1 MARATKSLISQADQ
15 SEKDART
22 WKKELQL
29 AGKREKEWRDAAEK
43 VVKRYRA
50 EDKKKGNVAILWS
63 NTETL
68 RPAIYNSRPNPD
80 VRRRFRDADP
90 VGKAVSE
97 VLERS
102 LMVMV
107 DYECTDQ
114 TLKNDTLDG
123 LLVGRGC
130 SRIRYVPSLRQV
142 GESEKQ
148 PGAPPEQSGEQSANQ
163 IDSDAEGGQEEQEE
177 VEYEQVLPEHVD
189 WRDLRI
195 GYGRT
200 WEEVPSVFFRH
211 KLTKPDALKK
221 FNEEDIASVKF
232 AAPMED
238 DPKKIGEQV
247 NETQKVAE
255 FWEVWDKIGK
265 RVFFIQDEAKQLIF
279 PTDNPDGE
287 PPIEFADF
295 FPIPCPLYLIE
306 NTGSLLPLIPY
317 HQYEEQAKQLDR
329 ISGRIDK
336 ITQGMRLRAMYD
348 AKLFGEL
355 DDLMQSDDNEMMPVQ
370 NAQAW
375 ADGGLDK
382 AISWFPTENASAL
395 LEGLYKA
402 RAEQKAIIDEITG
415 ISDIIR
421 GATDPNET
429 KGAQDLKATF
439 GSVRLQRMQKE
450 VQRYAKDLMRL
461 ASEAMC
467 AKFAP
472 ETFAEMTELQ
482 FPTAQQKAMLRMQ
495 AQHAQMM
502 AGQPPQPGQP
512 PPPDPALLQVPSW
525 DEIMQLMRS
534 SAMRRFK
541 IDVETDSTVA
551 GTLNSDMQ
559 GLSQVLTAVHE
570 ALTGLTPIVQSGM
583 LPIDAAKELI
593 MTIIRRARMGI
604 AVEDVFEKMQAP
616 KPPPDPNAGK
626 AQAEVAK
633 VQAQSQADAQ
643 RTQVEA
649 QAKVQVAQAD
659 AQAQVAKTQAEGQ
672 VEMQIARFKE
682 EAETQRQITA
692 HAHEAALISMQEKY
706 DAAVKIIV
714 ATISATKSADPE
726 AGPKAES
733 EFSGG
738 VQ

>member
-1 MARATKSLISQADQ
+1 MARSLISQADQ

-29 AGKREKEWRDAAEK
+29 ADKREKEWRSDSEK
-43 VVKRYRA
+43 VIKRYRA
-50 EDKKKGNVAILWS
+50 EEKKKGGVAILWS

-68 RPAIYNSRPNPD
+68 RPAIYNSRPSPD

-90 VGKAVSE
+90 TGKAVSE

-114 TLKNDTLDG
+114 ALKNDTLDG
-123 LLVGRGC
+123 LLCGRGC
-130 SRIRYVPSLRQV
+130 SRIRYIPSIKQV
-142 GESEKQ
+142 EATEK
-148 PGAPPEQSGEQSANQ
+148 PDTDDKDDIDAPPSEE
-163 IDSDAEGGQEEQEE
+163 QEETEE

-200 WEEVPSVFFRH
+200 WDEVPSVFFRH
-211 KLTKPDALKK
+211 KLTRPDALKK
-221 FNEEDIASVKF
+221 FNEEDIARVKF
-232 AAPMED
+232 AAPTAE
-238 DPKKIGEQV
+238 DPKKPGEQV
-247 NETQKVAE
+247 NETQKIAE
-255 FWEVWDKIGK
+255 FWEVWDKIGE
-265 RVFFIQDEAKQLIF
+265 RVFFIQDEAPNLIF

-287 PPIEFADF
+287 PPIDFSGF
-295 FPIPCPLYLIE
+295 FPIPEPLYLIE
-306 NTGSLLPLIPY
+306 NTGSLLPLIPF
-317 HQYEEQAKQLDR
+317 HQYEPQAKQLDK
-329 ISGRIDK
+329 ISARIDK
-336 ITQGMRLRAMYD
+336 ITDGMRLRAIYD
-348 AKLFGEL
+348 AKLAEL
-355 DDLMQSDDNEMMPVQ
+355 GDMMTGDDNEMIPVQ

-375 ADGGLDK
+375 QDGGLDK
-382 AISWFPTENASAL
+382 AISWFPTEKAVEL

-402 RAEQKAIIDEITG
+402 RTEQKAIIDEITG

-467 AKFAP
+467 GKFAP

-482 FPTAQQKAMLRMQ
+482 FPTAQQKAMLQMQ
-495 AQHAQMM
+495 AQQAQM
-502 AGQPPQPGQP
+502 QPPAGMPP
-512 PPPDPALLQVPSW
+512 PSPPPDPALLQVPSW
-525 DEIMQLMRS
+525 DEILQLMRS
-534 SAMRRFK
+534 NAMRRFK

-583 LPIDAAKELI
+583 LPIDAAKELV

-626 AQAEVAK
+626 VQGEVQK
-633 VQAQSQADAQ
+633 VQAQ
-643 RTQVEA
+643 TQGAIQQTQIET
-649 QAKVQVAQAD
+649 QGKIQVANAS

-672 VEMQIARFKE
+672 IEMQIERFRE
-682 EAETQRQITA
+682 EAETQRQVTA
-692 HAHEAALISMQEKY
+692 QAHEAQIASMQERY

-714 ATISATKSADPE
+714 ATIGAVKSADPE
-726 AGPKAES
+726 AGPLAEK
-733 EFSGG
+733 EFQQG

>member
-1 MARATKSLISQADQ
+1 MQ

-22 WKKELQL
+22 WKKEIQL
-29 AGKREKEWRDAAEK
+29 ADKREKEWRSDSEK
-43 VVKRYRA
+43 VIKRYRA
-50 EDKKKGNVAILWS
+50 EERKKDRVAILWS

-90 VGKAVSE
+90 TGKAVSE

-114 TLKNDTLDG
+114 ALKNDTLDG
-123 LLVGRGC
+123 LLCGRGC
-130 SRIRYVPSLRQV
+130 SRIRYVPSLKQI
-142 GESEKQ
+142 GEQAKESGEQ
-148 PGAPPEQSGEQSANQ
+148 PDDQSGEVDTASGQ
-163 IDSDAEGGQEEQEE
+163 EQEEQEE

-195 GYGRT
+195 GYGRV
-200 WEEVPSVFFRH
+200 WDEVPFTAFRH
-211 KLTKPDALKK
+211 EFTKPDALKK
-221 FNEEDIASVKF
+221 FNEEDIRAVKF
-232 AAPMED
+232 ASPTAN
-238 DPKKIGEQV
+238 DPKKPGEQV

-255 FWEVWDKIGK
+255 FWEVWDKIGE
-265 RVFFIQDEAKQLIF
+265 RVFFVQEEVQQLLF
-279 PTDNPDGE
+279 PTDNPDGD
-287 PPIEFADF
+287 PPIDFSGF
-295 FPIPCPLYLIE
+295 FPIPEPLYMIE
-306 NTGSLLPLIPY
+306 NTGSLLPLIPF
-317 HQYEEQAKQLDR
+317 HQYEQQANQLDK
-329 ISGRIDK
+329 ISRRIDK
-336 ITQGMRLRAMYD
+336 ITDGMRLRAMYD
-348 AKLFGEL
+348 SKLTEL
-355 DDLMQSDDNEMMPVQ
+355 GDMMTADDNEMIPVL

-375 ADGGLDK
+375 MDGGLDK
-382 AISWFPTENASAL
+382 AISWFPTEKAVEL

-402 RAEQKAIIDEITG
+402 RTEQKAIIDEITG

-421 GATDPNET
+421 GSTDPQET

-439 GSVRLQRMQKE
+439 GSIRLQRMQKE

-467 AKFAP
+467 GKFAP
-472 ETFAEMTELQ
+472 QTFAEMTELQ
-482 FPTAQQKAMLRMQ
+482 FPTAQQKQQMQMAAQQ
-495 AQHAQMM
+495 AQM
-502 AGQPPQPGQP
+502 PPMPGAPPPP

-525 DEIMQLMRS
+525 DEILQLMRS

-583 LPIDAAKELI
+583 LPIDAAKELV

-626 AQAEVAK
+626 AQAEVQK
-633 VQAQSQADAQ
+633 VQAQ
-643 RTQVEA
+643 TQGAVQQTQIET
-649 QAKVQVAQAD
+649 QGKIQVAQAS
-659 AQAQVAKTQAEGQ
+659 AQAQVAKTQAEGGI
-672 VEMQIARFKE
+672 EIQIAHFKE
-682 EAETQRQITA
+682 QAETQRQLTA
-692 HAHEAALISMQEKY
+692 QAHEAQIASMQERY

-714 ATISATKSADPE
+714 ATIGATKAADPQ
-726 AGPKAES
+726 AGPEAERIY
-733 EFSGG
+733 EGG

>member
-1 MARATKSLISQADQ
+1 MARSLISQADQ

-29 AGKREKEWRDAAEK
+29 ADKREKEWRSDSEK
-43 VVKRYRA
+43 VIKRYRA
-50 EDKKKGNVAILWS
+50 EEKKKGGVAILWS

-68 RPAIYNSRPNPD
+68 RPAIYNSRPSPD

-90 VGKAVSE
+90 TGKAVSE

-114 TLKNDTLDG
+114 ALKNDTLDG
-123 LLVGRGC
+123 LLCGRGC
-130 SRIRYVPSLRQV
+130 SRIRYIPSIKQV
-142 GESEKQ
+142 EATEK
-148 PGAPPEQSGEQSANQ
+148 PDTDDKDDIEAPPSEE
-163 IDSDAEGGQEEQEE
+163 QEETEE

-200 WEEVPSVFFRH
+200 WDEVPSVFFRH
-211 KLTKPDALKK
+211 KLTRPDALKK
-221 FNEEDIASVKF
+221 FNEEDIARVKF
-232 AAPMED
+232 AAPTAE
-238 DPKKIGEQV
+238 DPKKPGEQV
-247 NETQKVAE
+247 NETQKIAE
-255 FWEVWDKIGK
+255 FWEVWDKIGE
-265 RVFFIQDEAKQLIF
+265 RVFFIQEEAPNLIF

-287 PPIEFADF
+287 PPIDFSGF
-295 FPIPCPLYLIE
+295 FPIPEPLYLIE
-306 NTGSLLPLIPY
+306 NTGSLLPLIPF
-317 HQYEEQAKQLDR
+317 HQYEPQAKQLDK
-329 ISGRIDK
+329 ISARIDK
-336 ITQGMRLRAMYD
+336 ITDGMRLRAIYD
-348 AKLFGEL
+348 AKLVEL
-355 DDLMQSDDNEMMPVQ
+355 GDLMSGDDNEMIAVQ

-375 ADGGLDK
+375 MDGGLDK
-382 AISWFPTENASAL
+382 AISWFPTEKAVEL

-467 AKFAP
+467 GKFAP

-482 FPTAQQKAMLRMQ
+482 FPTAQQKAMLQMQ
-495 AQHAQMM
+495 AQQAQAMQ
-502 AGQPPQPGQP
+502 GQPPMPGAPPPP
-512 PPPDPALLQVPSW
+512 PPPDSALLQVPSW
-525 DEIMQLMRS
+525 DEILQLMRS
-534 SAMRRFK
+534 NAMRRFK

-583 LPIDAAKELI
+583 LPIDAAKELV

-626 AQAEVAK
+626 VQGEVAK

-643 RTQVEA
+643 RAQVET
-649 QAKVQVAQAD
+649 QGKVQVAQAS
-659 AQAQVAKTQAEGQ
+659 AQAQVAKTHAEGQ
-672 VEMQIARFKE
+672 IQVQITQLRE
-682 EAETQRQITA
+682 EAETQRQLTA
-692 HAHEAALISMQEKY
+692 QAHEAQIASMQEKY

-714 ATISATKSADPE
+714 ATISASKSADPQ
-726 AGPKAES
+726 AGPIAES
-733 EFSGG
+733 EFAGG